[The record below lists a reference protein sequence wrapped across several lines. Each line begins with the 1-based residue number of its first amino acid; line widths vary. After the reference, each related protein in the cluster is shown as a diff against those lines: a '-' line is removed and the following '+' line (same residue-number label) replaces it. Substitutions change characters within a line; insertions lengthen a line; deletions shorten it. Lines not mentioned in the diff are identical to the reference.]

1 MSTQTIEDIAIFPGD
16 VDYDDARTTIVGT
29 ADPSVVLR
37 PRTAA
42 EVGASLRHVRDEG
55 LSVAV
60 RSGGH
65 NALGFGNIDG
75 GAVID
80 LSRLDEV
87 ELLGDGRVRIG
98 AGATWGR
105 AARALSEHGLALT
118 SGDTTSVGVGGLT
131 QAGGI
136 GWMVRKHGLT
146 IDSLLAAEV
155 VTAAGDVV
163 RASATSNA
171 DLFWGLRGGV
181 GNFGVVTAFEFQAQ
195 PVSTVQFGTIGFA
208 LDDVGQLLK
217 GWTAAMRSAP
227 DELSTTLILMPGFG
241 DFPAG
246 AILYVCLAGHDT
258 AALEPLRAI
267 GTVVAE
273 DISERAYAQIL
284 EEAHPPEGVLP
295 VIGNTLV
302 RSVEEPL
309 IEAIAAAY
317 AAGGRV
323 VFVRSL
329 GGAFG
334 RVDPRTPRSPTATRR
349 RWSCP
354 RPSSRRTPR
363 RTRSPRPARCGAR
376 SASTASGRTP
386 DSSVP
391 TPPRT
396 SLRSGRPRPWSGC
409 VRSSAPGTRTTSS
422 AGTSTSSREGN
433 SSEASR
439 AVRRLER

>member
-1 MSTQTIEDIAIFPGD
+1 M
-16 VDYDDARTTIVGT
+16 
-29 ADPSVVLR
+29 
-37 PRTAA
+37 
-42 EVGASLRHVRDEG
+42 
-55 LSVAV
+55 AV

-87 ELLGDGRVRIG
+87 DLLGDGRVRIG
-98 AGATWGR
+98 AGATWGH

-227 DELSTTLILMPGFG
+227 DELSTTMILMPGFG

-267 GTVVAE
+267 GTVIAE

-334 RVDPRTPRSPTATRR
+334 RVDPQDTAFAHRD
-349 RWSCP
+349 
-354 RPSSRRTPR
+354 
-363 RTRSPRPARCGAR
+363 AEALVV
-376 SASTASGRTP
+376 SAAFLPPDATA
-386 DSSVP
+386 DQI
-391 TPPRT
+391 
-396 SLRSGRPRPWSGC
+396 
-409 VRSSAPGTRTTSS
+409 A
-422 AGTSTSSREGN
+422 
-433 SSEASR
+433 EAR
-439 AVRRLER
+439 AVWRTIGEHGVGSYAGFLGSDTAEDIAALWPAETLERLRQVKRTWDPDNLFRRNFNIVP

>member
-1 MSTQTIEDIAIFPGD
+1 MDGTTGMTIEHIAIRPGD
-16 VDYDDARTTIVGT
+16 GNYDEARTTIAST
-29 ADPSVVLR
+29 AEPVVVLR
-37 PRTAA
+37 PETPE
-42 EVGASLRHVRDEG
+42 EVAASLDHARAEG
-55 LSVAV
+55 LDLAI

-75 GAVID
+75 GAVLD
-80 LSRLDEV
+80 LSRLDQV

-98 AGATWGR
+98 GGATWGP
-105 AARALSEHGLALT
+105 AAAALAEHGLAIT
-118 SGDTTSVGVGGLT
+118 SGDTVSVGVGGLT

-163 RASATSNA
+163 RASATENA
-171 DLFWGLRGGV
+171 DLFWALRGGA

-195 PVSTVQFGTIGFA
+195 PVSTVHFGTIAFA
-208 LDDVGQLLK
+208 LDDVAQLLK
-217 GWTAAMRSAP
+217 GWAAAMRSAP
-227 DELSTTLILMPGFG
+227 DELSTTLVLMPGFG

-246 AILYVCLAGHDT
+246 VILFVCLAAEDRT
-258 AALEPLRAI
+258 ALEPLRTI

-273 DISERAYAQIL
+273 DVRERPYAEVL

-302 RSVEEPL
+302 ESVDEPL
-309 IEAIAAAY
+309 IDAIVTAY

-334 RVDPRTPRSPTATRR
+334 RVDPAETAFAHREAEALVV
-349 RWSCP
+349 SAAFL
-354 RPSSRRTPR
+354 
-363 RTRSPRPARCGAR
+363 PADATEDQIAGAR
-376 SASTASGRTP
+376 AVWRTIGDQGVGSYAGFLGSDTAEDIAALWPAET
-386 DSSVP
+386 
-391 TPPRT
+391 
-396 SLRSGRPRPWSGC
+396 
-409 VRSSAPGTRTTSS
+409 
-422 AGTSTSSREGN
+422 
-433 SSEASR
+433 
-439 AVRRLER
+439 LERLRQVKRTWDPGNTFRRNFNVAP

>member
-87 ELLGDGRVRIG
+87 DLLGDGRVRIG

-273 DISERAYAQIL
+273 DVSERAYAQIL

-309 IEAIAAAY
+309 IESIAAAY

-334 RVDPRTPRSPTATRR
+334 RVDPQDTAFAHRD
-349 RWSCP
+349 
-354 RPSSRRTPR
+354 
-363 RTRSPRPARCGAR
+363 AEALVV
-376 SASTASGRTP
+376 SAAFLPPDATA
-386 DSSVP
+386 DQI
-391 TPPRT
+391 
-396 SLRSGRPRPWSGC
+396 
-409 VRSSAPGTRTTSS
+409 A
-422 AGTSTSSREGN
+422 
-433 SSEASR
+433 EAR
-439 AVRRLER
+439 AVWRTIGEHGVGSYAGFLGSDTPEDIAALWPAETLERLRQVKRTWDPDNLFRRNFNIVP